1 MSDALRGMFNP
12 DVSTVPGTVK
22 EASRIV
28 HTRHGPADV
37 AG

>member
-1 MSDALRGMFNP
+1 MSDALRGMFDP
-12 DVSTVPGTVK
+12 GVSTVPGIVK
-22 EASRIV
+22 EASRIL